1 MHLDRVSH
9 SKFEEFFRD
18 FYGDDE
24 LILPK
29 IHIYSR
35 RGSWLVTGV
44 LRVNGITLGRHIF
57 IQPTLVCRDSQ
68 NRLCA
73 PRELVAHELT
83 HSVQYA
89 RQGFFG
95 FLKSYL
101 GAYWTLL
108 RKTKKWDLDT
118 RMQAYLDIPQEIEA
132 RRAARVFLTQ
142 QSENVLEK
150 FKEISHELHESH
162 E

>member
-1 MHLDRVSH
+1 MHLDQLSH
-9 SKFEEFFRD
+9 RRFEEFFRD

-24 LILPK
+24 LVLPK

-35 RGSWLVTGV
+35 RGSWLITTI
-44 LRVNGITLGRHIF
+44 LKINGITIGRHIF
-57 IQPTLVCRDSQ
+57 IQPQFTWRDSQ

-73 PRELVAHELT
+73 PKDLIAHELT

-101 GAYWTLL
+101 GDFWKLL
-108 RKTKKWDLDT
+108 RKTKKWDFDS
-118 RMQAYLDIPQEIEA
+118 RHQAYLEIPQEIEA
-132 RRAARVFLTQ
+132 RRAARIF
-142 QSENVLEK
+142 
-150 FKEISHELHESH
+150 ISQKVETDFE
-162 E
+162 EV